1 MVLNKK
7 GPTKRSRA
15 SFHTWCPYVTTMID
29 VEATLKQL
37 VNRQFSA
44 TGTRAD
50 TGHTLCAIFGLGMEQ
65 CFISITLSVAQSLD
79 KTKIVSAQLQLLAN

>member
-37 VNRQFSA
+37 VNRQ
-44 TGTRAD
+44 
-50 TGHTLCAIFGLGMEQ
+50 LVNIIIVIIIIIIIIIFVI
-65 CFISITLSVAQSLD
+65 FII
-79 KTKIVSAQLQLLAN
+79 II